1 MQKSSVGVW
10 VGAGCFQRMFWP
22 RSNPTT
28 PGKSRLETEA
38 PPVGVPHKALHQ
50 VEVHQ
55 PELAD
60 GRLQVQ
66 VDDMLSAHT
75 LQVLCVAHPGQ
86 RVQDLLVPR
95 QLEAK
100 SARSTVVQSAQP
112 LLRCSKSTGGQQLP
126 PLKVRSE

>member
-1 MQKSSVGVW
+1 M
-10 VGAGCFQRMFWP
+10 
-22 RSNPTT
+22 
-28 PGKSRLETEA
+28 
-38 PPVGVPHKALHQ
+38 
-50 VEVHQ
+50 EVHQ

-66 VDDMLSAHT
+66 VDDMLSAHA

-100 SARSTVVQSAQP
+100 SAQSRVVQLAQP
-112 LLRCSKSTGGQQLP
+112 LLRWSDSTCGQQISSVEGEIVFTW
-126 PLKVRSE
+126 KI